1 VHMPRQDGYA
11 LIKAV
16 KADPQL
22 RAIPFAFISSTL
34 WPEKDREIGLALG
47 AVKFIVRPIGLRALL
62 AAIEDCLQR

>member
-1 VHMPRQDGYA
+1 
-11 LIKAV
+11 
-16 KADPQL
+16 L